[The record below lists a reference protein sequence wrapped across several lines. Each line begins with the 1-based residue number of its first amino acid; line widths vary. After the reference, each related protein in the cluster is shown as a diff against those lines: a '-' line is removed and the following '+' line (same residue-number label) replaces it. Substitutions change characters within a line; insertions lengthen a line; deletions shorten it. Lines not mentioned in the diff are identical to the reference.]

1 MLLHSITLTNLLSFN
16 ETTLELRPL
25 NVLIGPNASGKSNLI
40 SAISLLKAAPGDLY
54 EVIARG
60 GGVRQWI
67 SQRQPA
73 GAKAAIQ
80 TEIELSSG
88 PGHPQYSLE
97 FSERDLGFR
106 IVSESL
112 RSVRDRAGSVFFE
125 RSPGRM
131 SIHRAP
137 GTPPSETEISE
148 SKSLLAVYRDPTDP
162 GPTTRLGDAF
172 GAIRIFRGFNTS
184 PTSQARRGAS
194 VGSQKDFLLDGGDNL
209 ALVLQNLH
217 FRGTLDR
224 LMEYLRRFWDG
235 AEDIRVNLEGGVA
248 QTYVKERG
256 IPNPISALRLSDGT
270 LKFLCLLAVLLHPEP
285 PPLISIEEPELGLHP
300 DAVTVVADALREASE
315 KCQVIVTT
323 HSEALV
329 GAFSDEPEAVVIC
342 ERGPDGGTEFRRLRS
357 SDLDEWLERYRLGE
371 LWRKGEIGGNRW

>member
-16 ETTLELRPL
+16 ETTLDLRPL
-25 NVLIGPNASGKSNLI
+25 NVLIGANASGKSNLI
-40 SAISLLKAAPGDLY
+40 SAIGLLKAAPGDLY

-67 SQRQPA
+67 SQRQPLISPA
-73 GAKAAIQ
+73 MQA
-80 TEIELSSG
+80 EIELSSD
-88 PGHPQYSLE
+88 PDHLRYWLAFIE
-97 FSERDLGFR
+97 YDLGLH
-106 IVSESL
+106 IISESL
-112 RSVRDRAGSVFFE
+112 RSIHDGAGGVFFE
-125 RSPGRM
+125 RTPGRT
-131 SIHRAP
+131 SIYKAP
-137 GTPPSETEISE
+137 GLPPIETEIPE

-162 GPTTRLGDAF
+162 GPTTRLGEALS
-172 GAIRIFRGFNTS
+172 AIRIFRGFNTGLDS
-184 PTSQARRGAS
+184 PMRRGVS

-256 IPNPISALRLSDGT
+256 IRNPMSAWRLSDGT

-285 PPLISIEEPELGLHP
+285 PPLICIEEPELGLHP
-300 DAVTVVADALREASE
+300 DAVAVVADALKEASE

-329 GAFSDEPEAVVIC
+329 GAFSDEPEAVVVC
-342 ERGPDGGTEFRRLRS
+342 ERGPDGGTQFNRLQS
-357 SDLDEWLERYRLGE
+357 SELDKWLEQYRLGD
-371 LWRKGEIGGNRW
+371 LWRMGEIGGNRW